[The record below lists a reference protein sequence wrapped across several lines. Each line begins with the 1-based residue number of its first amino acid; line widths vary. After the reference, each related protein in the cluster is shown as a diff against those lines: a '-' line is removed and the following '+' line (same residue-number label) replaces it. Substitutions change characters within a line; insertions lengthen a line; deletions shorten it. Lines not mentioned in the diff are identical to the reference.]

1 MTRNEA
7 AKYIVENTTEGEME
21 MVSESD
27 LVGYRFW
34 IGRQMTPYLTNRMRG
49 FHYIVTGRKVKVITA
64 STQFIIRRRGRDEFN
79 IWKDGEVFRNLR
91 DIDVINFI
99 KDNG

>member
-1 MTRNEA
+1 MMTTTEA
-7 AKYIVENTTEGEME
+7 AKYIIENTVEDVMTKIDE
-21 MVSESD
+21 
-27 LVGYRFW
+27 VGYRFW
-34 IGRQMTPYLTNRMRG
+34 IGRQMTPYLMNRMRG
-49 FHYIVTGRKVKVITA
+49 FHYIVTSRKVKVITA

-99 KDNG
+99 RDNG

>member
-1 MTRNEA
+1 MDRNEA
-7 AKYIVENTTEGEME
+7 AKYIIENTAEGEME
-21 MVSESD
+21 MVEE
-27 LVGYRFW
+27 VGYRFW

-49 FHYIVTGRKVKVITA
+49 FHYIVTNRKVKVITA

>member
-1 MTRNEA
+1 MMTTNEA
-7 AKYIVENTTEGEME
+7 AKYIIENTTEGVVNRVEE
-21 MVSESD
+21 
-27 LVGYRFW
+27 VGYRFW
-34 IGRQMTPYLTNRMRG
+34 VGRQMTPFLMNRMRG
-49 FHYIVTGRKVKVITA
+49 FHYIVRNSKVKVITA

-99 KDNG
+99 RDNG

>member
-1 MTRNEA
+1 MMTTTEA
-7 AKYIVENTTEGEME
+7 AKYIIENTVEG
-21 MVSESD
+21 VVTRID
-27 LVGYRFW
+27 GVGYRFW
-34 IGRQMTPYLTNRMRG
+34 VGRQMTPYLTNQMRG
-49 FHYIVTGRKVKVITA
+49 FHYIVTNRKVKVITA

-99 KDNG
+99 RDNG

>member
-7 AKYIVENTTEGEME
+7 AKYIVENTTEGEMVKVE
-21 MVSESD
+21 EI
-27 LVGYRFW
+27 GYQFW
-34 IGRQMTPYLTNRMRG
+34 IGDQMTPYLTNRMRG
-49 FHYIVTGRKVKVITA
+49 FHYIVTSRKVKVITNK
-64 STQFIIRRRGRDEFN
+64 TQFIIRRRAWNSFN
-79 IWKDGEVFRNLR
+79 IWEGGKVVRNLG